1 MQVGRSQSNS
11 QSNVP
16 VKSSSPQSN
25 LPRPF
30 YLTDSHHRIP
40 LLLFDTDVHTGDTTC
55 MSCGCVCEEHHIDM
69 GQAKRS
75 FEDKPDQGHHGPS
88 PNPLMPDSWNTRTS
102 LSKLKQGGPG
112 SVAVVDPGDA
122 PPHPSPPSQCQ
133 YLLLPDSPGL
143 LSCLSHFIPYSFL
156 LSLLLIR
163 VQALGRHS

>member
-1 MQVGRSQSNS
+1 
-11 QSNVP
+11 
-16 VKSSSPQSN
+16 
-25 LPRPF
+25 
-30 YLTDSHHRIP
+30 
-40 LLLFDTDVHTGDTTC
+40 

-122 PPHPSPPSQCQ
+122 PSYPSPPLSM
-133 YLLLPDSPGL
+133 LISTPTLLPW
-143 LSCLSHFIPYSFL
+143 SCLMPLSFHPLLVPSLPPSHQSSSAWLPFMTW
-156 LSLLLIR
+156 
-163 VQALGRHS
+163 